1 MIDLTDYP
9 TPWKAE
15 LDTND
20 TGKWWRVSAV
30 NGMRITGDLPRD
42 IAHLIA
48 ASPELYKACEEA
60 AKWSDGD
67 YFPELKGM
75 SAGIGGL
82 VMGVI
87 GSALAKS
94 RGEVE

>member
-9 TPWKAE
+9 TPWKARE
-15 LDTND
+15 SGGVWMVEDAFGRFVC
-20 TGKWWRVSAV
+20 TGP
-30 NGMRITGDLPRD
+30 NRD

-94 RGEVE
+94 RPEVE

>member
-48 ASPELYKACEEA
+48 ASPELFVAYGTAIAVFNGVDAGLGKKVIANTKAYETI
-60 AKWSDGD
+60 
-67 YFPELKGM
+67 L
-75 SAGIGGL
+75 
-82 VMGVI
+82 
-87 GSALAKS
+87 LATARA
-94 RGEVE
+94 RGEVK

>member
-48 ASPELYKACEEA
+48 ASPELFVAASDVCESATYIGKRELAYRVPLTPIDTLEMSLTKA
-60 AKWSDGD
+60 
-67 YFPELKGM
+67 
-75 SAGIGGL
+75 
-82 VMGVI
+82 
-87 GSALAKS
+87 
-94 RGEVE
+94 RGKVK